1 MTKFPKCE
9 DHYSG
14 FLIVQDFPF
23 LFASLT
29 CRQEQ
34 FITVLGA
41 SWWSQCARIQPGNN
55 IQWYI
60 LKVRIS
66 SRLRTP
72 IDDHT
77 LIVVYSIPV
86 KCPGYSVQ
94 QFYSIL
100 VRCRRC
106 SNALVLAI
114 LPDAA
119 LFLSRCLPSTIPTQ
133 WCRKRHQTW
142 SVDGLTEP
150 RTHFI
155 IFIRGKY

>member
-9 DHYSG
+9 DQYSG
-14 FLIVQDFPF
+14 FLIVQDFPL
-23 LFASLT
+23 LFTSLT

-72 IDDHT
+72 IGDHT
-77 LIVVYSIPV
+77 LIVVYSMPV
-86 KCPGYSVQ
+86 KCPGYKVSNVQ

-100 VRCRRC
+100 IRCWRC

-114 LPDAA
+114 LSDAT
-119 LFLSRCLPSTIPTQ
+119 LFSILTQ
-133 WCRKRHQTW
+133 PCRKRHQTW